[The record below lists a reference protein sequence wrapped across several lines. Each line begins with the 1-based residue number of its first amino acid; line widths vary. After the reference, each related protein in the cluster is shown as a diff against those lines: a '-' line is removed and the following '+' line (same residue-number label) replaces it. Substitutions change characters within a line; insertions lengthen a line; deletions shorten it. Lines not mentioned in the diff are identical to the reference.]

1 MVTNHNKHNS
11 AWNFLTIEG
20 IGSPCCRRLLE
31 ASLNWGT
38 EKLLPFVPS
47 MLASRGHHPTTLT
60 DQKPRSP
67 LSFSFPPVSLIWQLS
82 CSCPLFSPALYPGSQ
97 QA

>member
-11 AWNFLTIEG
+11 AWNFLAIEG

-38 EKLLPFVPS
+38 EKLLPFVPACWP
-47 MLASRGHHPTTLT
+47 LGVTTPQHSQTRNPGPPFL
-60 DQKPRSP
+60 SP
-67 LSFSFPPVSLIWQLS
+67 SHL
-82 CSCPLFSPALYPGSQ
+82 CP
-97 QA
+97 